1 MKYYKNN
8 LEGLDKLREVLG
20 LSLRMICENIE
31 SNRDEENLEELEF
44 VKEEDVVSI
53 GEFASIL
60 RLKGVPFGRNR
71 VYSWLSNRNYT
82 YRKNDKNYAIQK
94 YIDEGLFKVK
104 TYIVN
109 TVDGPVETQT
119 IYLTSD
125 GVRYF
130 TKKILGEF
138 NIRES

>member
-1 MKYYKNN
+1 MKHYKSN

>member
-8 LEGLDKLREVLG
+8 LEGLDKLREVLE